1 MKKKILTVMA
11 VILLVPIFASCN
23 KPQTSSE
30 ITVSEIPSIKTIET
44 EQFATVKVSESGETI
59 EYLKDIPSDFVIF
72 NDRTYKEIIDYVVSD
87 LDIEDINKESIYKFS
102 ALLFKNEEYIR
113 SLSKDEITMRLQL
126 AIYLG
131 DNVGRLSNYPTVLV
145 LDESKPDTFEFSIM
159 RDIDKEVEYYKEN
172 NIAFN
177 EEVLRAQG
185 VNSIFTWNATD
196 RTGFL
201 VRDEYT
207 EKIHTD
213 EKLFDTIG
221 EVVDRALIIP
231 QQELESVTAKDE

>member
-11 VILLVPIFASCN
+11 VLLLVPILASCN

-44 EQFATVKVSESGETI
+44 EQFATVKVSEGGETI

-113 SLSKDEITMRLQL
+113 SLSKDEITVRLQL

-145 LDESKPDTFEFSIM
+145 LDESKPDVFEFSIM